1 MQIIFDY
8 NSSSDNVPTLT
19 RLWLDSLD
27 LLIFSAR
34 IFDPISNVE
43 QCFQVFSQESSRSCI
58 FVRPRPSLAY
68 HRDIVITPPP
78 KLSQTLEPS
87 IFWSP
92 SGLIWHDEWLV
103 TSRPTLVPT
112 PLERKVQTCCYCAA
126 LARVRGF
133 KHTPEC
139 NCLPLTRSLLQPV
152 VDEDLMMRPGYNVCC
167 ATWDMGWWWSND
179 RVHFES

>member
-78 KLSQTLEPS
+78 MWSQTLEPS
-87 IFWSP
+87 IFWWP
-92 SGLIWHDEWLV
+92 SGLICHDEWLV
-103 TSRPTLVPT
+103 TIVTSRPHWFPHHSGEKCKLV
-112 PLERKVQTCCYCAA
+112 VI
-126 LARVRGF
+126 VR
-133 KHTPEC
+133 
-139 NCLPLTRSLLQPV
+139 QPGS
-152 VDEDLMMRPGYNVCC
+152 EDLNTLPSAMV
-167 ATWDMGWWWSND
+167 S
-179 RVHFES
+179 H